1 MIDELSPDTFL
12 EEFGVKAAMYMS
24 DAEAARGPQSTRKMV
39 QDYYLG
45 IQIVKS
51 ENPGY

>member
-1 MIDELSPDTFL
+1 MVDELSPDTFM
-12 EEFGVKAAMYMS
+12 EEFGVKAIMFMS
-24 DAEAARGPQSTRKMV
+24 DAEAAKGPQNTRKLV